1 MQIYLFTLIFKN
13 NIFGFAD
20 VNRHLVGPEPGRQVF
35 EFIIYFS

>member
-20 VNRHLVGPEPGRQVF
+20 VDRHPVGSEPGQIF
-35 EFIIYFS
+35 KFIVYFS